1 MASWSFSLPPLKVTR
16 HAKGGSKAVT
26 FLQSSFPKPLSSEP
40 LSQEPLTA
48 RAHPEEILTTG
59 FELCDASV
67 EEPTAYELE
76 MKASVRSW
84 EQIREPIMRAVIEGV
99 GRCVFLLSFF
109 FQSVGLKY

>member
-1 MASWSFSLPPLKVTR
+1 MASRSFSLPPLKVTR

-48 RAHPEEILTTG
+48 RAPPEILTTG

-67 EEPTAYELE
+67 EERIAYELE

-84 EQIREPIMRAVIEGV
+84 EQIREPMMRAVIEGV

-109 FQSVGLKY
+109 FQSVGLK